1 MTRYAAMRI
10 HINLRVVLPTA
21 PYFIFHIGSIPSHR
35 HAVKRTQLVA
45 AAKNGRM
52 TDVARLIK
60 CGANMEA
67 KDASVRV
74 CRDALT
80 CFFIF
85 ELRSGASVDRFDI
98 SCITWIEQFCMLPLM

>member
-1 MTRYAAMRI
+1 MRI

-21 PYFIFHIGSIPSHR
+21 PYFIFHIGSIHSHR

-85 ELRSGASVDRFDI
+85 ELRSLVLLSTVLISVASLGLNNFAC
-98 SCITWIEQFCMLPLM
+98 SL